1 MRGKDAL
8 LKLFS
13 SKMGKPRVENWIVKL
28 KRWVET
34 GQRDGTAWPDLAM
47 RE

>member
-13 SKMGKPRVENWIVKL
+13 SKMGKPRVDNWIVKL
-28 KRWVET
+28 KRWAET
-34 GQRDGTAWPDLAM
+34 GQTDGPVWLGLAM
-47 RE
+47 GE